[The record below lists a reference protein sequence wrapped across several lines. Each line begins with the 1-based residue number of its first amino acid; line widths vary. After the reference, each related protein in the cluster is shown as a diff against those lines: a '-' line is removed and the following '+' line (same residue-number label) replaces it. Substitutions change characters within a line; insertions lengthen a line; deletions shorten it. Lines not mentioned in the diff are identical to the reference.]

1 MPGALSEGP
10 ATFAD
15 METEVAVD
23 DSRSRELPEVWSPSS
38 LNTFLK
44 CPLSYWFTYAQGWRS
59 VPNAAMEAGTLVHAV
74 LERLLALEP
83 ADRTRETA
91 RDLYTEEA
99 QARIVDLP
107 ASVDRDD
114 LRARAGTALNS
125 YFALEDPQ
133 RIDLVPDGLERR
145 VATLIE
151 GVPIAGVVDRLEFA
165 AGGARVLDYKTGG
178 AKPRYAADY
187 WRQLLL
193 YARMLSDEGTDV
205 GEVALLFLGQP
216 ARLMVRPTPQSALAR
231 AGGDLVRAAAER
243 EQFEEAGEW
252 RAITGPL
259 CSHCPFVTVCP
270 AQQFSPD
277 HPAPIPGGEQSTA
290 VLERSPKV
298 LRRSPAV
305 VPDED
310 SDAIVEESE

>member
-1 MPGALSEGP
+1 MEG
-10 ATFAD
+10 
-15 METEVAVD
+15 VVVD
-23 DSRSRELPEVWSPSS
+23 DTRSRELPEVWSPSS

-99 QARIVDLP
+99 QSRVDDLH
-107 ASVDRDD
+107 ASVDRDE

-125 YFALEDPQ
+125 YFDLEDPQ

-145 VATLIE
+145 VSALIDA
-151 GVPIAGVVDRLEFA
+151 VPIAGVVDRLEFA
-165 AGGARVLDYKTGG
+165 PGGARVLDYKTGG

-193 YARMLSDEGTDV
+193 YARMLGDEGTDV
-205 GEVALLFLGQP
+205 AEVALLFLGDP
-216 ARLMVRPTPQSALAR
+216 ARLMVRPTPASALAR
-231 AGGDLVRAAAER
+231 VGGDLARAAAER
-243 EQFEEAGEW
+243 AEFAEAGQW

-259 CSHCPFVTVCP
+259 CAHCPFVTVCP
-270 AQQFSPD
+270 AQEFSAD
-277 HPAPIPGGEQSTA
+277 HPAPVPGGEQSTA
-290 VLERSPKV
+290 ALERHPKV
-298 LRRSPAV
+298 LRRSPTAV
-305 VPDED
+305 LEG
-310 SDAIVEESE
+310 DAEILAEESE